1 MSSFVKNLPRVWGIY
16 RLCQVYHCRPSELLH
31 IDDSYT
37 AFCLDEAIGVFGLGV
52 ENELNSV
59 EAKTEKEAARK
70 RQQLLGKLLQ
80 LPDEQRFRKFSKPRK
95 K

>member
-1 MSSFVKNLPRVWGIY
+1 M
-16 RLCQVYHCRPSELLH
+16 LH
-31 IDDSYT
+31 IQDGYT
-37 AFCLDEAIGVFGLGV
+37 AYCLDEAIGVFGLGV

-80 LPDEQRFRKFSKPRK
+80 LPDEQRFKKFSRPPKQ
-95 K
+95 